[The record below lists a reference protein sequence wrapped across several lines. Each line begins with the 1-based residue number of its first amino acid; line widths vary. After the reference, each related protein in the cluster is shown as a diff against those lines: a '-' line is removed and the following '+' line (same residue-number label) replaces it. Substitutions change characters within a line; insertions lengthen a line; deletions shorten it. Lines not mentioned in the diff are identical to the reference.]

1 MKIELSMKGL
11 IGLRREKMVKFAYLL
26 VLSAL
31 IIWLAGSG
39 CIGNDTSKSEGSG
52 ADQNVAEAVDG
63 VAAENLE
70 IGLTQA
76 EIKEVDTDLKDLDY
90 LLQNASLEEDIVS
103 LEEDREIDEIEMEKK

>member
-103 LEEDREIDEIEMEKK
+103 LEEDIEIDEIEMEKK

>member
-1 MKIELSMKGL
+1 MA
-11 IGLRREKMVKFAYLL
+11 KFAHLL

-39 CIGNDTSKSEGSG
+39 CIGNDTSESEGSG
-52 ADQNVAEAVDG
+52 ADQNVTKAVDG

-76 EIKEVDTDLKDLDY
+76 EIKEVDTDLKDLDN

-103 LEEDREIDEIEMEKK
+103 LEEDIAIDGIEMEKK

>member
-1 MKIELSMKGL
+1 MA
-11 IGLRREKMVKFAYLL
+11 KFAHVL

-39 CIGNDTSKSEGSG
+39 CIGNETSKSEGSG
-52 ADQNVAEAVDG
+52 SDQNVGETLDG

-76 EIKEVDTDLKDLDY
+76 EIKDLDSDMKNLDY
-90 LLQNASLEEDIVS
+90 LLQNASLEEDIV
-103 LEEDREIDEIEMEKK
+103 IDGIEMEKK